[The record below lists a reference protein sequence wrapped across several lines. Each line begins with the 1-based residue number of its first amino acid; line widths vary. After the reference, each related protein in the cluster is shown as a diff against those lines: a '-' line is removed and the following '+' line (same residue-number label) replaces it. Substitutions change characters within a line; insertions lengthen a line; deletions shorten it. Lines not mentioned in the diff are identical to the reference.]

1 MNRKRFKSFFSN
13 LKLGKGGESMESNP
27 EMGKLLDILGNE
39 TRRRILILLT
49 KRPYFVSE
57 LSQELGVGQKA
68 VLEHLRILEKAGL
81 IEGRIEKIP
90 RGRPRKYYTI
100 KRGFRLEVLLTPYTF
115 GTEVYE
121 PKRPR
126 RTANYTQAKEL
137 IKSTEPLETKIG
149 ELLNFL
155 EDIEKRMED
164 AMKTKQELEEVRL
177 LVETYIENLFRRIA
191 QENEEEFEKLIREF
205 GARLPRKMLEDLD
218 DF

>member
-1 MNRKRFKSFFSN
+1 
-13 LKLGKGGESMESNP
+13 MEG

-81 IEGRIEKIP
+81 IEGRTEKIP

-115 GTEVYE
+115 GTEMYE
-121 PKRPR
+121 PKKPR
-126 RTANYTQAKEL
+126 QTEEYQQARQL
-137 IKSTEPLETKIG
+137 IKSTEPLETKIN
-149 ELLNFL
+149 ELLEFL
-155 EDIEKRMED
+155 TEIERRVEEVMR
-164 AMKTKQELEEVRL
+164 TKQELEEVRL
-177 LVETYIENLFRRIA
+177 LIETYIENLLRRIA
-191 QENEEEFEKLIREF
+191 QEDEREFERLMREF
-205 GARLPRKMLEDLD
+205 SPKLPRKIIEDLN

>member
-1 MNRKRFKSFFSN
+1 
-13 LKLGKGGESMESNP
+13 MESS

-68 VLEHLRILEKAGL
+68 VLEHLRILERAGL
-81 IEGRIEKIP
+81 IEGRTEKIP

-115 GTEVYE
+115 GTEMYE
-121 PKRPR
+121 PKKPR
-126 RTANYTQAKEL
+126 QTAEYAQARQL
-137 IKSTEPLETKIG
+137 IKSTEPVETKIN
-149 ELLNFL
+149 ELIQFLN
-155 EDIEKRMED
+155 EIERRVEEV
-164 AMKTKQELEEVRL
+164 MKTKQELEEVRL
-177 LVETYIENLFRRIA
+177 LVETYIENLLRRIA
-191 QENEEEFEKLIREF
+191 QENEREFERIIREL
-205 GARLPRKMLEDLD
+205 GPRLPRKIMEDLN

>member
-1 MNRKRFKSFFSN
+1 
-13 LKLGKGGESMESNP
+13 MESG

-81 IEGRIEKIP
+81 IEGRTEKIP

-115 GTEVYE
+115 GTEMYE
-121 PKRPR
+121 PKKPR
-126 RTANYTQAKEL
+126 QTAEYAQARQL
-137 IKSTEPLETKIG
+137 IKSTEPVETKIG
-149 ELLNFL
+149 ELLQFL
-155 EDIEKRMED
+155 GEIERRVDEVLR
-164 AMKTKQELEEVRL
+164 TKQELEEVRL
-177 LVETYIENLFRRIA
+177 LIETYIENLLRRIA
-191 QENEEEFEKLIREF
+191 QENEREFERLMREF
-205 GARLPRKMLEDLD
+205 GPRLPRKIVEDLN

>member
-1 MNRKRFKSFFSN
+1 MKS
-13 LKLGKGGESMESNP
+13 GEME
-27 EMGKLLDILGNE
+27 KLLDILGNE

-81 IEGRIEKIP
+81 IEGRTEKIP

-115 GTEVYE
+115 GTEMYE
-121 PKRPR
+121 PKKPR
-126 RTANYTQAKEL
+126 QTVEYAQARQL
-137 IKSTEPLETKIG
+137 IKSTEPIETKIEGLIQFLG
-149 ELLNFL
+149 E
-155 EDIEKRMED
+155 IERRVDEVMR
-164 AMKTKQELEEVRL
+164 TRQELEEVRL
-177 LVETYIENLFRRIA
+177 LVETYIENLLRRLS
-191 QENEEEFEKLIREF
+191 QENEREFERIMREL
-205 GARLPRKMLEDLD
+205 GPRLPRKIVEDIN

>member
-1 MNRKRFKSFFSN
+1 MDANN
-13 LKLGKGGESMESNP
+13 
-27 EMGKLLDILGNE
+27 MGKLLDILGNE

-68 VLEHLRILEKAGL
+68 VLEHLRILEGAGI

-100 KRGFRLEVLLTPYTF
+100 KRGFRMEVLLTPYAF
-115 GTEVYE
+115 GTEMYE

-126 RTANYTQAKEL
+126 QTEEYSRAKDL
-137 IKSTEPLETKIG
+137 IKSTEPADEKIG
-149 ELLNFL
+149 ELLAFL
-155 EDIEKRMED
+155 NEIEERIDELIR
-164 AMKTKQELEEVRL
+164 TKQELEEVRL
-177 LVETYIENLFRRIA
+177 LTETYIETLFRRIA
-191 QENEEEFEKLIREF
+191 RENEREFEALMRRF
-205 GARLPRKMLEDLD
+205 GPRLPKKILEDLN